1 MEPVGQNKT
10 SGTERGI
17 AGGDGAGDNA
27 EHGERDAHAAHGLG
41 ADIVN
46 SGGTAAAESEE
57 LFAGVESAAG
67 SSPDQSDDTL
77 RDHCAVEDEVALLLA
92 LHAASH
98 QGALRGME
106 AGDRAAGDG
115 DEHEAPDRSALR
127 VEVGKV
133 VPDLGDLIALG
144 EDTQSHAERH
154 NDQADTEQGVNLT
167 DDLVDGQE
175 RCDEVVDQDQDQP
188 EQLAGHNAGAA
199 AVGEQQ
205 LDQTGRADRKDRTD
219 HDEQHHAEHTHDVLH
234 RAAEVDT
241 GDLGDG
247 SAFVTLAHHT
257 GEIVVNRTGKNRT
270 ESDPQEN
277 HRAPQSAAQSA
288 EDRAETRDVQKL
300 DHKQLPLRQNHV
312 VHAIV
317 DLDSRR
323 FTVVRAEGL
332 FDDATVNEVA
342 ADQQC
347 EADQKA
353 KHFSPPILLQM
364 FALQENFPC
373 VSPDY
378 NNFLEKKVNRQNEQ
392 ILNEYHFIRAG
403 YLFFPYA
410 RMTCSMAAKS
420 SS

>member
-1 MEPVGQNKT
+1 
-10 SGTERGI
+10 
-17 AGGDGAGDNA
+17 
-27 EHGERDAHAAHGLG
+27 
-41 ADIVN
+41 
-46 SGGTAAAESEE
+46 
-57 LFAGVESAAG
+57 
-67 SSPDQSDDTL
+67 
-77 RDHCAVEDEVALLLA
+77 
-92 LHAASH
+92 
-98 QGALRGME
+98 ME

-127 VEVGKV
+127 VEVGEV

-154 NDQADTEQGVNLT
+154 NDQADTEQGVDLT

-219 HDEQHHAEHTHDVLH
+219 HDEQHHAEHAHDVLH

-257 GEIVVNRTGKNRT
+257 GEIVVDRTGKNRT
-270 ESDPQEN
+270 EGDPQEN
-277 HRAPQSAAQSA
+277 HRTPQSAAQSA
-288 EDRAETRDVQKL
+288 EDGAEARNVQKL

-353 KHFSPPILLQM
+353 KHFSPPIFSQM
-364 FALQENFPC
+364 FALQGNFPC

-392 ILNEYHFIRAG
+392 ILNEYYFIRAG

>member
-1 MEPVGQNKT
+1 
-10 SGTERGI
+10 
-17 AGGDGAGDNA
+17 
-27 EHGERDAHAAHGLG
+27 
-41 ADIVN
+41 
-46 SGGTAAAESEE
+46 
-57 LFAGVESAAG
+57 
-67 SSPDQSDDTL
+67 
-77 RDHCAVEDEVALLLA
+77 
-92 LHAASH
+92 
-98 QGALRGME
+98 ME
-106 AGDRAAGDG
+106 AGDRTAGNG

-127 VEVGKV
+127 VEVGEV

-144 EDTQSHAERH
+144 EDTKTHAERH
-154 NDQADTEQGVNLT
+154 DDEADTEHGVDLT
-167 DDLVDGQE
+167 DNLVDGQE
-175 RCDEVVDQDQDQP
+175 RCDEVVDQDQNQP
-188 EQLAGHNAGAA
+188 EELAGEDTGAA
-199 AVGEQQ
+199 AVGAQQ
-205 LDQTGRADRKDRTD
+205 LDEAGGADSEHGAD
-219 HDEQHHAEHTHDVLH
+219 HHEQHHAEHAHDVLH
-234 RAAEVDT
+234 CAAEVDT

-270 ESDPQEN
+270 EGDPQEN

-373 VSPDY
+373 ASPDY

-403 YLFFPYA
+403 FVFPLCA
-410 RMTCSMAAKS
+410 DDLLDGR
-420 SS
+420 

>member
-1 MEPVGQNKT
+1 
-10 SGTERGI
+10 
-17 AGGDGAGDNA
+17 
-27 EHGERDAHAAHGLG
+27 
-41 ADIVN
+41 
-46 SGGTAAAESEE
+46 
-57 LFAGVESAAG
+57 
-67 SSPDQSDDTL
+67 
-77 RDHCAVEDEVALLLA
+77 
-92 LHAASH
+92 
-98 QGALRGME
+98 ME
-106 AGDRAAGDG
+106 AGDRAAGNG
-115 DEHEAPDRSALR
+115 DEHEAPHRGAR
-127 VEVGKV
+127 GMHGAEV
-133 VPDLGDLIALG
+133 VPDLGDGVLRLG
-144 EDTQSHAERH
+144 EDADGNTDGHD
-154 NDQADTEQGVNLT
+154 DQADTEQGVNLT
-167 DDLVDGQE
+167 DDLIDGNE
-175 RCDEVVDQDQDQP
+175 SRDEVVDKNDNQP
-188 EQLAGHNAGAA
+188 EQGRGDDALVA
-199 AVGEQQ
+199 AVLEQG
-205 LDQTGRADRKDRTD
+205 DNQTGRANRKDRTD
-219 HDEQHHAEHTHDVLH
+219 HNEQHHAEHAHDVLH
-234 RAAEVDT
+234 RAAQIDT

-257 GEIVVNRTGKNRT
+257 GEIVVDRTGKNRT
-270 ESDPQEN
+270 EGDPQEN

-353 KHFSPPILLQM
+353 KHFSPPIFSQM

-392 ILNEYHFIRAG
+392 ILNEYYFIRAG

>member
-1 MEPVGQNKT
+1 
-10 SGTERGI
+10 
-17 AGGDGAGDNA
+17 
-27 EHGERDAHAAHGLG
+27 
-41 ADIVN
+41 
-46 SGGTAAAESEE
+46 
-57 LFAGVESAAG
+57 
-67 SSPDQSDDTL
+67 
-77 RDHCAVEDEVALLLA
+77 
-92 LHAASH
+92 
-98 QGALRGME
+98 ME

-127 VEVGKV
+127 VEVGEV

-205 LDQTGRADRKDRTD
+205 LDEAGGADSEHGAD
-219 HDEQHHAEHTHDVLH
+219 HHEQHHAEHAHDVLH
-234 RAAEVDT
+234 CAAEVDT

-270 ESDPQEN
+270 KGDPQE
-277 HRAPQSAAQSA
+277 HDGTPQSTLQGTEDGA
-288 EDRAETRDVQKL
+288 EARDVQKL
-300 DHKQLPLRQNHV
+300 DHKQLPLRQNHI

-392 ILNEYHFIRAG
+392 ILDEYYFIRAG
-403 YLFFPYA
+403 YLFSLM
-410 RMTCSMAAKS
+410 RG
-420 SS
+420 

>member
-1 MEPVGQNKT
+1 
-10 SGTERGI
+10 
-17 AGGDGAGDNA
+17 
-27 EHGERDAHAAHGLG
+27 
-41 ADIVN
+41 
-46 SGGTAAAESEE
+46 
-57 LFAGVESAAG
+57 
-67 SSPDQSDDTL
+67 
-77 RDHCAVEDEVALLLA
+77 
-92 LHAASH
+92 
-98 QGALRGME
+98 ME
-106 AGDRAAGDG
+106 AGDRAAGNG
-115 DEHEAPDRSALR
+115 DEHEAPHRGAR
-127 VEVGKV
+127 GMHGAEV
-133 VPDLGDLIALG
+133 VPDLGDGVLRLG
-144 EDTQSHAERH
+144 EDADGNTDGHD
-154 NDQADTEQGVNLT
+154 DQADTEQGVNLT
-167 DDLVDGQE
+167 DDLIDGNE
-175 RCDEVVDQDQDQP
+175 SRDEVVDKNDNQP
-188 EQLAGHNAGAA
+188 EQGRGDDALVA
-199 AVGEQQ
+199 AVLEQG
-205 LDQTGRADRKDRTD
+205 DNQTGRANRKDRTD
-219 HDEQHHAEHTHDVLH
+219 HNEQHHAEHAHDVLH
-234 RAAEVDT
+234 CAAQIDT

-247 SAFVTLAHHT
+247 SAFITLAHHT

-270 ESDPQEN
+270 EGDPQE
-277 HRAPQSAAQSA
+277 HDGTPQSTLQGTEDGA
-288 EDRAETRDVQKL
+288 EARDVQKL
-300 DHKQLPLRQNHV
+300 DHKQLPLRQNHI

-392 ILNEYHFIRAG
+392 ILNEYYFIQAG